1 MQLWTVMILA
11 LDMESASMESV
22 FVIEHIMEII
32 ASLKVY
38 IPQLDFYIP

>member
-1 MQLWTVMILA
+1 MILA

-22 FVIEHIMEII
+22 LVIEHITESI

-38 IPQLDFYIP
+38 I